1 LPVETPHF
9 DRLIA
14 RTLFFTKLPQLI
26 QQNLSMISFF
36 RKFFR
41 KRSGK
46 GSRLQGTLDLGIRRP
61 DKDMTKAPD
70 ADVHQLMIEA
80 TRIRKKQGYVAAI
93 GFLKKLAGEYLEAG
107 NTALVTC
114 MNKLIPYMRREPG
127 ISWEETH
134 DYLHDIIKQAP
145 LHNAYFRNLHLTMAD
160 LLEER
165 NRETALKYIT
175 DHLNQEY
182 PDMVDFDLMIK
193 AAEIHIDRM
202 DETEAMHA
210 LDQAA
215 DLLHPGMERF
225 QHIRKLRKWHR
236 TRALLARLSD
246 TRLGASEYLFHRF
259 MEFTLDMTRVLDP
272 MLIHQFHERKDL
284 YFKKERGFEH
294 TEAFR
299 EALKILELEDQQEKL
314 LREIYG
320 FVFEEMPLLL
330 KVTRKQLHFKPGDE
344 ETLAEVQEKKRFS
357 HRPFT
362 EMPVLQH
369 HLRHIVDKY
378 C

>member
-1 LPVETPHF
+1 
-9 DRLIA
+9 
-14 RTLFFTKLPQLI
+14 
-26 QQNLSMISFF
+26 MISFL
-36 RKFFR
+36 RKLFR

-46 GSRLQGTLDLGIRRP
+46 RSRSQGILDLGIRHP
-61 DKDMTKAPD
+61 DRDMTNLPD
-70 ADVHQLMIEA
+70 TDVHQLMIEA
-80 TRIRKKQGYVAAI
+80 TRIRRKQGYAAAI

-134 DYLHDIIKQAP
+134 NYLQGIIKQAP
-145 LHNAYFRNLHLTMAD
+145 LHDDYFRNLHLTMAD

-165 NRETALKYIT
+165 DRETALKYIT
-175 DHLNQEY
+175 DHLNHEH
-182 PDMVDFDLMIK
+182 PGMVDFDLLTK
-193 AAEIHIDRM
+193 AAEIHIDRG
-202 DETEAMHA
+202 DETEAMHV
-210 LDQAA
+210 LDRAA
-215 DLLHPGMERF
+215 GLLHPGMERF

-246 TRLGASEYLFHRF
+246 TRPGASEYLFHRL
-259 MEFTLDMTRVLDP
+259 MEFTLDMARVLDP

-284 YFKKERGFEH
+284 YFRKERGFEH

-299 EALKILELEDQQEKL
+299 EALKILELDDQQEKL

-330 KVTRKQLHFKPGDE
+330 KVTHKQLHFKPGDA

-357 HRPFT
+357 QRPFT
-362 EMPVLQH
+362 EMPLLH
-369 HLRHIVDKY
+369 DHLRHIVDKY
-378 C
+378 CESGRTDS